1 METLMTLNNGKLAY
15 SISDLPALTSLG
27 RSFIYEEIKA
37 GRLQTLKAGRR
48 TLVMADD
55 LNAWLQ
61 SYRKAA

>member
-1 METLMTLNNGKLAY
+1 MTIDSAKLAY

-37 GRLQTLKAGRR
+37 GRLHTVKAGRR

-55 LNAWLQ
+55 LKSWLKG
-61 SYRKAA
+61 YRRSA